1 MCSLKPD
8 ADAIRDFLRRQAGE
22 DWLKRSERRVWPQF
36 VFHYTDIANT
46 VEILREGHLYS
57 RQYLEDRDRLPVSAG
72 SPSVLA
78 GTSAEYKDC
87 VRLYFRPRTPT
98 QFYAEGIHSR
108 HSLARSNYPEA
119 HCPVPVFFLFDA
131 ATVLARSDCRFS
143 DGGLNNPRARVF
155 STATDLRNLPWKRI
169 YHTGRYDSSRAEE
182 SDIAFRRNA
191 EIIFPRRLDLSALR
205 YIYCR
210 SVAERETL
218 LYLLDSD
225 LRDRYARYVV
235 ASTRSDLFYRRRTF
249 IETARLKSDGA
260 RFQFSPETRSPGPF
274 QLHVDII
281 AGAKRYSYSDRN
293 FELHSSHI
301 FVLNYRRYLPN
312 YAIRLCLDDHL
323 AYSNNYQ
330 ETTIPF

>member
-1 MCSLKPD
+1 MCGLKPD
-8 ADAIRDFLRRQAGE
+8 ADAIQDFLSRQLGE

-36 VFHYTDIANT
+36 VFHYTDITNT
-46 VEILREGHLYS
+46 VEILREDCLYS

-108 HSLARSNYPEA
+108 HSLARSNYPKA

-131 ATVLARSDCRFS
+131 ATVLARSDCQFS
-143 DGGLNNPRARVF
+143 DGGLNNPRACVF

-169 YHTGRYDSSRAEE
+169 YHTGRYDPSQVEE

-191 EIIFPRRLDLSALR
+191 EVIVPRRLDLSALR

-210 SVAERETL
+210 SAAERETL
-218 LYLLDSD
+218 LHLLDYD
-225 LRDRYARYVV
+225 LRDRYARYIV
-235 ASTRSDLFYRRRTF
+235 ASTRSDLFYRQRTF

-260 RFQFSPETRSPGPF
+260 RFQFSPETKSPGPF
-274 QLHVDII
+274 KLHIDIM
-281 AGAKRYSYSDRN
+281 AGANECSYDDEN
-293 FELHSSHI
+293 FELRPPHI
-301 FVLNYRRYLPN
+301 FALSYRRCLTN
-312 YAIRLCLDDHL
+312 YAIRLRLDDHV
-323 AYSNNYQ
+323 AYCNKYQ